1 MIDRDDIKELLHLQA
16 QGYRLLM
23 WLDEQSVKTPQMLS
37 AAAVAQLSEAA
48 SAAAWMARE
57 RGAIPPALL
66 PTRAQEGRF
75 WPLFASFFTTSFRVR
90 RLELDDRL
98 LDARLKLGT
107 AATAPPQA
115 GVETAKALAVK
126 HLAAS
131 QGLRLTEA
139 EAHRLIK
146 RPALGEAA
154 QIWTY
159 VWELD
164 RRARNKGKGP
174 VAHRIW
180 RSLPWAVKRA
190 LDVEAVLTAREA
202 LLTAARALLAPADDP
217 P

>member
-1 MIDRDDIKELLHLQA
+1 MCIRDR
-16 QGYRLLM
+16 
-23 WLDEQSVKTPQMLS
+23 
-37 AAAVAQLSEAA
+37 
-48 SAAAWMARE
+48 
-57 RGAIPPALL
+57 
-66 PTRAQEGRF
+66 
-75 WPLFASFFTTSFRVR
+75 
-90 RLELDDRL
+90 
-98 LDARLKLGT
+98 
-107 AATAPPQA
+107 
-115 GVETAKALAVK
+115 
-126 HLAAS
+126 
-131 QGLRLTEA
+131 
-139 EAHRLIK
+139 
-146 RPALGEAA
+146 AA